1 MGEFEKA
8 ERTYRRAI
16 DANNKDYLPYY
27 KLGWMQIKNK

>member
-27 KLGWMQIKNK
+27 KLGWM